1 MRAIVVTE
9 PGPPDVLRWA
19 EVPDPEPGRGE
30 VVLDIAAAGVNRAD
44 LHQRQGNYPAPPGAP
59 AWPGLECSGTVSS
72 VGSGVASWTV
82 GDQACALLAGGG
94 YATKAAAS
102 AGRLLPVPA
111 GVDLVTAAGLPEAM
125 CTVWSNVFMTAG
137 LRPGETLL
145 VHGGGSGIG
154 TAAIQLG
161 SAVGA
166 TVAVTAGS
174 ETKLARCEELG
185 ASVLVNYREE
195 DFVAVVRDATEGRG
209 ADVVLDVIGAKYLAR
224 NIDVLAPGGR
234 LVVIGLQGGRR
245 AELDLS
251 ALMAKRAALSAA
263 TLRSRSDEETA
274 TIVAAVREYVWPLI
288 ESGAVKPVI
297 DRVLPMSE
305 AAEAHRVVE
314 AGEHVGKVLLA
325 V

>member
-1 MRAIVVTE
+1 MRAMVVTE

-161 SAVGA
+161 IAVGA
-166 TVAVTAGS
+166 AVAVTAGS
-174 ETKLARCEELG
+174 EAKLARCAELG

-263 TLRSRSDEETA
+263 TLRYRSDEETA

>member
-1 MRAIVVTE
+1 
-9 PGPPDVLRWA
+9 
-19 EVPDPEPGRGE
+19 
-30 VVLDIAAAGVNRAD
+30 
-44 LHQRQGNYPAPPGAP
+44 
-59 AWPGLECSGTVSS
+59 
-72 VGSGVASWTV
+72 
-82 GDQACALLAGGG
+82 
-94 YATKAAAS
+94 
-102 AGRLLPVPA
+102 
-111 GVDLVTAAGLPEAM
+111 
-125 CTVWSNVFMTAG
+125 
-137 LRPGETLL
+137 
-145 VHGGGSGIG
+145 VHGGGGGIG

-161 SAVGA
+161 RAVGA

-174 ETKLARCEELG
+174 VTKLARCEELG

-209 ADVVLDVIGAKYLAR
+209 ADVVLDLIGAKYLAR

-245 AELDLS
+245 AELDLG
-251 ALMAKRAALSAA
+251 ALMAKRAALIAA
-263 TLRSRSDEETA
+263 TLRSRTSEEKA
-274 TIVAAVREYVWPLI
+274 TIVAAVREHVWPLI
-288 ESGAVKPVI
+288 ESGDVKPVI